1 MDVDD
6 PPDFTLE
13 AVMVAFDEDEA
24 RDWLDRWRAAPR
36 QLRTLM
42 ESDVAVAA
50 ELRDRTDPR
59 CRSERR
65 RFLAIVGG
73 GVDAQGA

>member
-1 MDVDD
+1 MGNDA
-6 PPDFTLE
+6 PPTFTLE
-13 AVMVAFDEDEA
+13 AVMTALDENDA
-24 RDWLDRWRAAPR
+24 RDWLDRWRTAPR

>member
-42 ESDVAVAA
+42 ESDVAVTAFA
-50 ELRDRTDPR
+50 RDRDDPKR
-59 CRSERR
+59 RDERR
-65 RFLAIVGG
+65 RFRDIVGSG
-73 GVDAQGA
+73 DA